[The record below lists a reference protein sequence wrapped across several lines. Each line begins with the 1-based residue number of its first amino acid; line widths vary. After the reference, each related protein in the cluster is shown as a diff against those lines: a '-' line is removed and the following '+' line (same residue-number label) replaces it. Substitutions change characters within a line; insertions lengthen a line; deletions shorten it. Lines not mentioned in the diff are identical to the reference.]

1 MRLLF
6 KIIPIIAVV
15 KVLFLVLWLG
25 FKGSDAEMP
34 KAAYAESAKAA
45 EKVQKSEKKDEKKP
59 EKKDD
64 KKDDKAEKILPPA
77 SLVQPD
83 AGTKESELLAAIEKR
98 QKELDKREENIK
110 AQEERLK
117 TLRSDVEARINEL
130 NKVKT
135 EAEKTLKAIE
145 AVNKEEFA
153 HIIKIYE
160 AMPAEEAAA
169 RISKLEMDMAVKLLS
184 NMKGKTAGKILS
196 FVEPAK
202 AAELTQGLG
211 KVKKGQ

>member
-6 KIIPIIAVV
+6 KIIPIIAVI
-15 KVLFLVLWLG
+15 KVLLLVLWLG
-25 FKGSDAEMP
+25 FNPSGSEIS
-34 KAAYAESAKAA
+34 KTAYAESAKAA
-45 EKVQKSEKKDEKKP
+45 EKVQKSEKNP
-59 EKKDD
+59 EKKGD
-64 KKDDKAEKILPPA
+64 KIEKDALPTLIQ
-77 SLVQPD
+77 SDVQI
-83 AGTKESELLAAIEKR
+83 KESELLAAIEKR

-130 NKVKT
+130 NKIKA

-145 AVNKEEFA
+145 AVNKGEFA

-160 AMPAEEAAA
+160 AMPAEEAAE
-169 RISKLEMDMAVKLLS
+169 RISKLDNEMAVKLLS

-211 KVKKGQ
+211 KVKKAQ

>member
-15 KVLFLVLWLG
+15 KVLLLVLWLG

-34 KAAYAESAKAA
+34 KAAYAEPAKAA
-45 EKVQKSEKKDEKKP
+45 EKVQKSEKKP
-59 EKKDD
+59 EKKED
-64 KKDDKAEKILPPA
+64 KIEKDVPPTLIQ
-77 SLVQPD
+77 SDVQ
-83 AGTKESELLAAIEKR
+83 TKESELLAAIEKR

-130 NKVKT
+130 NKIKA

-160 AMPAEEAAA
+160 AMPAEEAAV
-169 RISKLEMDMAVKLLS
+169 RISKLDNDMAVKILS

-211 KVKKGQ
+211 KKKAQ